1 MERLTKV
8 ERARMEV
15 PAAENRDGNMRRKRE
30 WRGRGQLKTGED
42 KVPAVDKPIDRA
54 RRGLGGWRAV
64 KQSAGPDPVASQD
77 KHM

>member
-30 WRGRGQLKTGED
+30 WRGNRTAED
-42 KVPAVDKPIDRA
+42 
-54 RRGLGGWRAV
+54 RRR
-64 KQSAGPDPVASQD
+64 
-77 KHM
+77 